1 MIESGAE
8 INLPR
13 QIPNHVE
20 LLYLKVNQLD
30 VRLSQAE
37 QTLKLQDSIFR
48 LKTEEKSSL
57 APFEAYQQQLETI
70 TKKFEQRILACET
83 KYQLLDVKTEI
94 DLPQHILKM
103 CAKVERKVLE
113 KVEKERFFQEIE
125 SLKERVSL
133 TSELCE
139 GFTSN
144 YQSLVDVKLKEFMH
158 KIQENF
164 AKIDLGQLQAQI

>member
-13 QIPNHVE
+13 QIPNNVD

-30 VRLSQAE
+30 VRLAQAE

-48 LKTEEKSSL
+48 LKTEEKSSPAL
-57 APFEAYQQQLETI
+57 FEAYQLQLEVA
-70 TKKFEQRILACET
+70 TKKFDQRILACET

-94 DLPQHILKM
+94 DIPQHILKM
-103 CAKVERKVLE
+103 CAKVERRVLE

-125 SLKERVSL
+125 SLKKQVSL

-139 GFTSN
+139 GFTAN
-144 YQSLVDVKLKEFMH
+144 YQTLVDVKLSEFIH
-158 KIQENF
+158 RI
-164 AKIDLGQLQAQI
+164 